1 MPRLFRR
8 LAPHLALF
16 TVAAVTAF
24 ATDRTLA
31 TGPWGG
37 DKVIFEVVAD
47 GADVE
52 FECARGRIDTV
63 ITLDGKGDFDLP
75 GTFGAE
81 GRGPARDG
89 DGAAANAR
97 YRGHVEGD
105 TMALDVTVGDRQIG
119 PFTLTRD
126 RRPALKKCR

>member
-1 MPRLFRR
+1 MPRRMGR

-16 TVAAVTAF
+16 TVTAVTVF
-24 ATDRTLA
+24 AGDRALA
-31 TGPWGG
+31 AGPWGG
-37 DKVIFEVVAD
+37 DTVIFEVVAD

-52 FECARGRIDTV
+52 FECARGRIDKA

-105 TMALDVTVGDRQIG
+105 TMALDVTVGDRRMG

-126 RRPALKKCR
+126 RRPFLKKCR